1 MELIKGSKVL
11 VLNALQKTHHI
22 SHYTLDEA
30 VAVANDLEIPKV
42 YFTHISHRLGLHKEV
57 EKELPA
63 HIRLA
68 NDGLTIEI

>member
-1 MELIKGSKVL
+1 MELIKGSKVQ
-11 VLNALQKTHHI
+11 VLNALQKTPHI

-30 VAVANDLEIPKV
+30 VAVAIELGIPKV